1 MKGKQEASSLVS
13 SIRKKLIIF
22 KLQKYFRFSR
32 LGGLLFDKEVRALV
46 SFFTSGTSWSI
57 REKFFRLTQ
66 MATIL
71 NLESVEEIQDF
82 QENWKFSSSEIKQI
96 LQLRVDFISEE
107 IKRLRL

>member
-1 MKGKQEASSLVS
+1 
-13 SIRKKLIIF
+13 
-22 KLQKYFRFSR
+22 
-32 LGGLLFDKEVRALV
+32 
-46 SFFTSGTSWSI
+46 
-57 REKFFRLTQ
+57 

-107 IKRLRL
+107 IKRLRLWYEIDKYLPKYKKKINFFLKITYTYKYITTSKFPS